1 MCVFCFANPDVH
13 KHHPVLFFQQN
24 HTFTD
29 ITLFFCFHKTTRSQ
43 TSHFFFSTEPHLHK
57 HHSVFQQQIAM
68 FLFLF
73 LFLKRGGCK
82 DCSDSQL
89 IEEKYIA
96 MMEFYMVFTL
106 QSADNSCSLIRV
118 PLGFMNF
125 GDDEF
130 LGGKLFRVTHH
141 IFEFHPCPP
150 MNL

>member
-1 MCVFCFANPDVH
+1 MLTN
-13 KHHPVLFFQQN
+13 
-24 HTFTD
+24 
-29 ITLFFCFHKTTRSQ
+29 ITLLS
-43 TSHFFFSTEPHLHK
+43 FSFWGWEYCMY
-57 HHSVFQQQIAM
+57 VQQQIAL
-68 FLFLF
+68 FLFLL

-141 IFEFHPCPP
+141 IFEFHP
-150 MNL
+150 